1 MNRQED
7 LDRIRQ
13 ALVRAAE
20 VLGRYSPERID
31 VSYKASN
38 SPVTEADL
46 AVNDL
51 LRRELPLAG
60 EGWLSEE
67 SPDDRARL
75 DCRRVW
81 IVDPLDGTRE
91 FLEGTAQWTVSIGLA
106 EDGEAVAGGIYNPT
120 TDEMLLGARGVGVT
134 LNGAPA
140 AASAR
145 AELGEAVVL
154 ANRWAV
160 RKRRDELTR
169 QPFRVQIVNAMAYS
183 LALIAI
189 GRADALWSRSAKAE
203 WDTAAGVAL
212 IDAAGGR
219 TTTFGG
225 GPPRFNAWPP
235 RAPGIVATN
244 GRLHHAVRRFL
255 AQGPQR
261 ARR

>member
-1 MNRQED
+1 MSREQD
-7 LDRIRQ
+7 LDRIRH
-13 ALVRAAE
+13 ALEIAAE
-20 VLGRYSPERID
+20 VLRGYSPELVD
-31 VSYKASN
+31 VRYKAAN

-51 LRRELPLAG
+51 LRRELPRAG

-91 FLEGTAQWTVSIGLA
+91 FLEGAPQWTISIGLA

-120 TDEMLLGARGVGVT
+120 TDEMFLGARGVGVT
-134 LNGAPA
+134 LNVAPA
-140 AASAR
+140 TVSTR
-145 AELGEAVVL
+145 ADLAQAVVL

-160 RKRRDELTR
+160 RRRADELAH

-189 GRADALWSRSAKAE
+189 GRADALWSRSPKSE

-212 IDAAGGR
+212 IEAAGGR
-219 TTTFGG
+219 ATTFEG
-225 GPPRFNAWPP
+225 GPLRFNVWPP
-235 RAPGIVATN
+235 RGPGIIATN
-244 GRLHHAVRRFL
+244 GRLHHAVQRFL
-255 AQGPQR
+255 ARRPER

>member
-1 MNRQED
+1 MTGHED
-7 LDRIRQ
+7 LDRIRH
-13 ALVRAAE
+13 ALRRAAE
-20 VLGRYSPERID
+20 ALGRFSPERVG
-31 VSYKASN
+31 VSDKAAN

-51 LRRELPLAG
+51 LRRELPRAG

-67 SPDDRARL
+67 SSDDRARL
-75 DCRRVW
+75 ERRRVW

-91 FLEGTAQWTVSIGLA
+91 FLEGVAQWTISIGLA

-120 TDEMLLGARGVGVT
+120 TDEMFLGAPGVGVT

-140 AASAR
+140 AVSTRTDLAR
-145 AELGEAVVL
+145 AVVL

-160 RKRRDELTR
+160 RKRLDELTH

-183 LALIAI
+183 LALITI

-212 IDAAGGR
+212 IEAAGGR
-219 TTTFGG
+219 TTTFEG
-225 GPPRFNAWPP
+225 GPLRFNAWPP
-235 RAPGIVATN
+235 RAPGIIATN
-244 GRLHHAVRRFL
+244 GRLHHAVQRFL
-255 AQGPQR
+255 ARQPER